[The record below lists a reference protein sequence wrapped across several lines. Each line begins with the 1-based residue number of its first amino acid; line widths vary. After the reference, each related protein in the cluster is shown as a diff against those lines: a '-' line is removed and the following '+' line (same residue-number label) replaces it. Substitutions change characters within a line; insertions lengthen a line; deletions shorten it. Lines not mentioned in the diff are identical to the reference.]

1 VGQSTV
7 TTAPPASTKDESS
20 DADEVITDIPL
31 SLKATLVDEEG
42 VPYRAFRRTLT
53 PRWGRIVLHIA
64 CGYAALIALL
74 AALVLWA
81 DVTPQGTALTILAGI
96 GVGFALEY
104 LSNFFH
110 EAAHY
115 NLLPLRRWNDRAANI
130 LIAWMLGT
138 SIQSYRHVHWEHH
151 RFLGT
156 TMDAET
162 SYFDAL
168 GVRYLLAGL
177 TGLKAVRTVRR
188 WREVDRRVGRRGQAQ
203 GRGLGSSLWWMG
215 VAVGADL
222 CVAAVLWLA
231 LGAPLAAAAW
241 LWGVLFVFPC
251 FASLRQ
257 LLEHRAGDAD
267 PETDYTQ
274 VDHGAVNRLFGDGP
288 LASTFGSAG
297 FNRHALHHW
306 EPQLSYTRLGDLE
319 RYLLRTPLAH
329 AIRER
334 QTTYS
339 DRDPRVIRP
348 RAHSGRGNG

>member
-1 VGQSTV
+1 M
-7 TTAPPASTKDESS
+7 TTAASASSKDDPDGEN
-20 DADEVITDIPL
+20 DVVTDIPL
-31 SLKATLVDEEG
+31 SLKATLVDDEG
-42 VPYRAFRRTLT
+42 VSYRAFRRTLT
-53 PRWGRIVLHIA
+53 PRWG
-64 CGYAALIALL
+64 LIALHVASGYLVIVVLL
-74 AALVLWA
+74 AVVVLWA
-81 DVTPQGTALTILAGI
+81 AATPQGVALTIVVGI

-115 NLLPLRRWNDRAANI
+115 NLVPSRRWNDRAANV

-138 SIQSYRHVHWEHH
+138 SIQSYRQVHWEHH
-151 RFLGT
+151 RSLGT

-168 GVRYLLAGL
+168 GIRYLLTGL
-177 TGLKAVRTVRR
+177 SGLKAVRTLRR
-188 WREVDRRVGRRGQAQ
+188 WREVDRQVQRRRHGQRS
-203 GRGLGSSLWWMG
+203 GTGSRLGWLG
-215 VAVGADL
+215 VAVGTDL
-222 CVAAVLWLA
+222 VVAAALGVA

-251 FASLRQ
+251 LASLRQ
-257 LLEHRAGDAD
+257 LLEHRAEDAD

-306 EPQLSYTRLGDLE
+306 EPQLSYTRLADLE
-319 RYLLRTPLAH
+319 EYLLRTPLAPL
-329 AIRER
+329 IRER
-334 QTTYS
+334 QTTYAETA
-339 DRDPRVIRP
+339 RRLLTP
-348 RAHSGRGNG
+348 